1 MKNYAIALGFKGKL
15 YNNINKALKI
25 FKKDMNIKF
34 MSTNHAAPH
43 ITILSGKTKNI
54 DKIYKKIK
62 KFKLKKFKLKSPG
75 MGVFANED
83 PNLYLRWEQNLDLIN
98 ISKIIKKNSSKFF
111 DEVKQ
116 TPDNPMW
123 VPKTTLAWKDLKYTD
138 LNIIYKKTN
147 FIFKKHETVISFIYF
162 ISYNSHETIT
172 HKIQL
177 K

>member
-1 MKNYAIALGFKGKL
+1 
-15 YNNINKALKI
+15 
-25 FKKDMNIKF
+25 
-34 MSTNHAAPH
+34 
-43 ITILSGKTKNI
+43 
-54 DKIYKKIK
+54 
-62 KFKLKKFKLKSPG
+62 
-75 MGVFANED
+75 VFANED

-98 ISKIIKKNSSKFF
+98 ISKIIKKNSSKLF

-138 LNIIYKKTN
+138 LNIIFKKTN

-162 ISYNSHETIT
+162 IGYNSHEIIT

>member
-1 MKNYAIALGFKGKL
+1 MKNYSIALGFKGKL

-25 FKKDMNIKF
+25 FKKDMNIKH
-34 MSTNHAAPH
+34 MSTNHTEPH
-43 ITILSGKTKNI
+43 ITILSGRTKNI

-62 KFKLKKFKLKSPG
+62 KIKLKKFKLKSPG
-75 MGVFANED
+75 LGVFANKD

-98 ISKIIKKNSSKFF
+98 ISKIIIKNSSKLF
-111 DEVKQ
+111 DQVRQ
-116 TPDNPMW
+116 SPDKPMW

-138 LNIIYKKTN
+138 LNLIFKKTN
-147 FIFKKHETVISFIYF
+147 FMFKKHETVISFIYF
-162 ISYNSHETIT
+162 IDYDFAETIT